1 MLKYWQGRG
10 IHIAFFRGVGRF
22 LLYNKIRGEVAAVDE
37 EIIRLM
43 GDRDE
48 RGLELLKKRYGNML
62 RYIVTHIVSD
72 PRDAEEC
79 ISDVYLRVWERAALY
94 DAEKGLFFGWL
105 TAVTRNAALNRAKCE
120 KPAPVGL
127 SDDAEGDG
135 SPEDALVERERTVWL
150 RKVIAD
156 LYPEEQRLFYRK
168 YYYLQTTAQIAAELG
183 TTERAVEG
191 RLYRI
196 RRKLQ
201 IRLGGELE

>member
-1 MLKYWQGRG
+1 M
-10 IHIAFFRGVGRF
+10 
-22 LLYNKIRGEVAAVDE
+22 DE
-37 EIIRLM
+37 EIVKLM
-43 GDRDE
+43 RDGDE

-72 PRDAEEC
+72 PRDADEC
-79 ISDVYLRVWERAALY
+79 ISDVYLRVWERIALY
-94 DAEKGLFFGWL
+94 DAGKGLFSGWL
-105 TAVTRNAALNRAKCE
+105 TAVARNTALNRAKRE
-120 KPAPVGL
+120 KPVPAEL
-127 SDDAEGDG
+127 LDDAAGGG
-135 SPEDALVERERTVWL
+135 SPEDVLVEQERTVWL

-201 IRLGGELE
+201 IRLGGEWE